1 MVLIYDTLKFRVSNS
16 SRYQGHLAP
25 PKFYA
30 DGPGDEVENAQHIAH
45 IIREKMIILDLNKQ
59 DFPLQ

>member
-45 IIREKMIILDLNKQ
+45 IIREKNDYIRLK
-59 DFPLQ
+59 